1 MDELLKFIVSILI
14 FEENVVYYIR
24 YLIMINKNFKKKL

>member
-1 MDELLKFIVSILI
+1 MDELLKFIVSIWI

-24 YLIMINKNFKKKL
+24 YLIMINKNF

>member
-1 MDELLKFIVSILI
+1 MDELLKFIVSIWI

-24 YLIMINKNFKKKL
+24 YLIMINKIF

>member
-1 MDELLKFIVSILI
+1 MDELLKFIVSIWI

-24 YLIMINKNFKKKL
+24 CLIMINKNF

>member
-1 MDELLKFIVSILI
+1 MLMDELLKFIVSIWI

-24 YLIMINKNFKKKL
+24 YLIMINKNF

>member
-1 MDELLKFIVSILI
+1 MDELSKFIVSIWI

-24 YLIMINKNFKKKL
+24 YLIMINKNF